1 LRKQQFL
8 KAECDPTGV
17 MELAARLADYAISVK
32 FRGLDER
39 TVRETKARVVDAL
52 GCAIGAFREEPVKI
66 ARRLAQETTR
76 DGPSSIL
83 GAGASSS
90 PPISTFVNGL
100 MIRYFDFNDTYLSKE
115 PAHPSDN
122 IAPCLAVAQAEDE
135 GGKGLIEAT
144 VAAYEIQCR
153 LCDAADIRHRGW
165 DHVNYG
171 LVSSSLAA
179 AKLMRLEAREAT
191 HAVNIALSGHI
202 AMRQV
207 RAGELSMWK
216 GASFANAARNA
227 VFAAMLARE
236 GMTGPAPIFEGEM
249 GFFKQVSGPF
259 ELDVDGFGG
268 RSGAFKVPETYVKY
282 WPAEYHAQ
290 TAVWGAIEVRK
301 KVKDLR
307 NIESVVVETHEAGYT
322 ILGKDKE
329 KWAPRTKETAD
340 HSLPYIVGMALL
352 YGTVDNSTYSEMNL
366 KDSSN
371 LEFVKKVKV
380 VEDPALTAVY
390 PRGMPNRVTVREK
403 GGRVTSSQVDVPR
416 GHPGNPMSKEELEG
430 KFMKLVSGQVREK
443 EAREALKRIW
453 RLEEEEDLGGALA
466 LLRVEG
472 PSKA

>member
-1 LRKQQFL
+1 
-8 KAECDPTGV
+8 
-17 MELAARLADYAISVK
+17 MELAARLADYALSVK
-32 FRGLDER
+32 FRRLDER
-39 TVRETKARVVDAL
+39 TVREMKARVVDAL

-66 ARRLAQETTR
+66 ARGLAQKTDG
-76 DGPSSIL
+76 DGPSIIL
-83 GAGASSS
+83 GTGDSASPST
-90 PPISTFVNGL
+90 STFVNGL

-122 IAPCLAVAQAEDE
+122 LAPCLAVAQSEDE
-135 GGKGLIEAT
+135 GGRGLIEAT

-179 AKLMRLEAREAT
+179 AKLMRLKAKEAT
-191 HAVNIALSGHI
+191 HAVNIALNGHI

-227 VFAAMLARE
+227 VFAATLARE

-268 RSGAFKVPETYVKY
+268 RRGAYKVPETYVKY

-290 TAVWGAIEVRK
+290 TAVWAALEVRK
-301 KVKDLR
+301 KMKGMGSV
-307 NIESVVVETHEAGYT
+307 ESVLVETHEAGYA

-329 KWAPRTKETAD
+329 KWAPKTKETAD
-340 HSLPYIVGMALL
+340 HSLPYVVGMALL
-352 YGTVDNSTYSEMNL
+352 HGTVDNSTYSERNL
-366 KDSSN
+366 VERSN

-380 VEDPALTAVY
+380 VEDQALTAVY

-416 GHPGNPMSKEELEG
+416 GHPGNPMSKEELEA
-430 KFMKLVSGQVREK
+430 KFLSLVSGKVRVK
-443 EAREALKRIW
+443 EAREALKRVW
-453 RLEEEEDLGGALA
+453 RLEEERELDEVLA
-466 LLRVEG
+466 LLRVSR